1 MFEKSKYSQ
10 VLFWSIELLIV
21 ALFIFI
27 CTKISFLFSPLGIF
41 IQTVFM
47 PILISGFLFY
57 LLNPIVSLIKK
68 IKIKNFKM
76 PHTLAVAIVLLVM
89 FMGLTIVIL
98 AVVPNLVTQVSRLLA
113 NLPSFTTD
121 LQKQMDTIT
130 NSKWIKQSGIK
141 IDLKSLENSFG
152 KYAQSFLLGTAN
164 GLGAVIAKITSFT
177 ITAITVPVILFY
189 MLNDGHKLMPT
200 IKKYFQKEKADKVED
215 LLGQMSKTISQYID
229 GQVIE
234 CLFVGVFTSI
244 GYFIINQPYA
254 LLLGVI
260 AGIANIIP
268 YVGPYIGIFPALIVA
283 ITINSWQILWV
294 VIVVIVVQQVDGNL
308 IYPNIIGKT
317 LKIHPLTIIIIL
329 LAAGNIAGIGG
340 MILAI
345 PFYAVIRT
353 VVSYS
358 WHIWQLQRVSNDSEP
373 KI

>member
-10 VLFWSIELLIV
+10 IFFWSLEVLIV
-21 ALFIFI
+21 ALFIFV
-27 CTKISFLFSPLGIF
+27 CTKISFLFSPIGIF

-57 LLNPIVSLIKK
+57 LLNPIVGLIKK

-89 FMGLTIVIL
+89 FLGLTIVVL
-98 AVVPNLVTQVSRLLA
+98 AVVPNLVTQVSRLLV
-113 NLPSFTTD
+113 NLPNFTTD
-121 LQKQMDTIT
+121 LQKQMDVIT
-130 NSKWIKQSGIK
+130 SSKWIKQAGVK
-141 IDLKSLENSFG
+141 IDLKSLESSFG
-152 KYAQSFLLGTAN
+152 KYAQLFLLGTAN
-164 GLGAVIAKITSFT
+164 GLGTVIAKITSFT
-177 ITAITVPVILFY
+177 VTAITVPVMLFY

-200 IKKYFQKEKADKVED
+200 IKKLFQKDKADKVEE

-283 ITINSWQILWV
+283 ITINNWQILWV
-294 VIVVIVVQQVDGNL
+294 IIVVIVVQQVDGNL

-345 PFYAVIRT
+345 PFYAVVRT
-353 VVSYS
+353 VVAYA
-358 WHIWQLQRVSNDSEP
+358 WHIWQVQQITNDTEP